1 MFLTLYKIKIQ
12 NTSTDKMNLSIVFL
26 LQF

>member
-12 NTSTDKMNLSIVFL
+12 NTSIDKMNLSIVFV